1 MITGCNFKR
10 SFAGLILSISLL
22 NAAGQDIHF
31 SQFFE
36 APLLRNPSLAGIYT
50 GDYRIQGVY
59 RDQWNSITNAYRTGS
74 LNAEYKMPVGVGND
88 FITTGL
94 QAVFDKAGTVG
105 LTTTHILPALNYHKS
120 LSNEKTMYLSLGFM
134 GGLIRKSIDITK
146 ITTDAQYNGGGYDG
160 SLPTGE
166 TMLSPNYTTWDASV
180 GMSFNTTFGA
190 EQEHSMFIGAAYQ
203 HLNRPKNSWYRNRSI
218 ELNPKYVASIGVKWS
233 LDDLS
238 SFTLQADH
246 SIQGSYTETI
256 GGALYSYKLATDIDG
271 NSAYILSGGLFLRW
285 KDALVPVLKIEWGSL
300 STALS
305 YDVNVSPLK
314 TASMGRG
321 GFELSLCYIGFL
333 HRDNSS
339 EYKMLCPKF

>member
-1 MITGCNFKR
+1 MITGYTFKR

-22 NAAGQDIHF
+22 NASAQDIHF

-74 LNAEYKMPVGVGND
+74 LNAEYKMPIGVGND

-134 GGLIRKSIDITK
+134 GGLIRKSLDITK

-166 TMLSPNYTTWDASV
+166 NMLSPNYTTWDASV

-190 EQEHSMFIGAAYQ
+190 EQEHSMFIGGAYH
-203 HLNRPKNSWYRNRSI
+203 HLNRPKNSFYRNRSI

-233 LDDLS
+233 LDELS

-271 NSAYILSGGLFLRW
+271 NPTYTLSGGLFLRW
-285 KDALVPVLKIEWGSL
+285 KDALVPVLKIEWGNM